1 MSQYY
6 AFYSETV
13 EYTYYF
19 FKTSNGIIY
28 EVSFR
33 PTPYLFETSYPFAEN
48 VFESVIKVIEKSSKT
63 LVPFDKKVKRTIA
76 EIFYHF
82 FSDKQRIIVYIC
94 DTADARHRARARKFG
109 AWFEEF
115 KHGQFVKVDATID
128 DYSDIVYLN
137 SLILHTDNLHFV
149 EIIDAFR
156 KVTGGY
162 SEDK

>member
-94 DTADARHRARARKFG
+94 DTADARHLARARKFG
-109 AWFEEF
+109 LWFEKF
-115 KHGQFVKVDATID
+115 KTTQFMKVDASIID
-128 DYSDIVYLN
+128 EMGVIYMN
-137 SLILHTDNLHFV
+137 ALILHRENPYFV